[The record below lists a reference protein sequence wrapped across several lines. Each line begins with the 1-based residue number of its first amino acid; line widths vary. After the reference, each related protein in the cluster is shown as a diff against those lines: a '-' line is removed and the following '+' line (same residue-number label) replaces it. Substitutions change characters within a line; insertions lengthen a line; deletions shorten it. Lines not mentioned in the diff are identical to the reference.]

1 MGASVPALARQSGST
16 GGTPVIASLRGVVT
30 ERRPIGDASVDLV
43 VEVAGVGYR
52 LVVAP
57 GTASSLQLG
66 QEVSLAVHT
75 HVRESAITLYGFA
88 SSEERTAFELL
99 LGAHGVG
106 PGLALAILSIH
117 QPAELAQVIA
127 TGNVDALKL
136 VPGVGQ
142 KTAARLLLELQARF
156 DYLGADGVHLNG
168 SHQAGRPPVV
178 AAEVG
183 EALAQLGYSPEE
195 VRTAIRALPPEGRVE
210 ELLRLALRNLA
221 PRR

>member
-1 MGASVPALARQSGST
+1 
-16 GGTPVIASLRGVVT
+16 VIASLRGLVT
-30 ERRPIGDASVDLV
+30 ERRANGDASVDLV
-43 VEVAGVGYR
+43 VEVSGVGYR

-57 GTASSLQLG
+57 RTAASLQVG
-66 QEVSLAVHT
+66 QETALSVHT
-75 HVRESAITLYGFA
+75 HVRESAITLYGF
-88 SSEERTAFELL
+88 SSPEERTAFELL

-117 QPAELAQVIA
+117 DPAELAQVIA

-156 DYLGADGVHLNG
+156 DYLATDGTPRNG
-168 SHQAGRPPVV
+168 SRPVAGPPSA

-195 VRTAIRALPPEGRVE
+195 VRAAVRALPGEGSVE

>member
-1 MGASVPALARQSGST
+1 L
-16 GGTPVIASLRGVVT
+16 IASLRGVVT
-30 ERRPIGDASVDLV
+30 ERRPIGDAFVDLV

-66 QEVSLAVHT
+66 QEAALAVHT

-88 SSEERTAFELL
+88 SAEERTAFELL

-106 PGLALAILSIH
+106 PGLALAILGVH
-117 QPAELAQVIA
+117 RPEELAQVIA
-127 TGNVDALKL
+127 SGNVDALKL

-156 DYLGADGVHLNG
+156 DYLGADGALHNG
-168 SHQAGRPPVV
+168 SPQPSGPPVV
-178 AAEVG
+178 AAEIG

-195 VRTAIRALPPEGRVE
+195 VRTAVRALPPEGTVE

>member
-1 MGASVPALARQSGST
+1 L
-16 GGTPVIASLRGVVT
+16 IASLRGVVT
-30 ERRPIGDASVDLV
+30 ERRPTGDSAVDLV
-43 VEVAGVGYR
+43 VDVAGVGYR
-52 LVVAP
+52 LLVAP
-57 GTASSLQLG
+57 KTAASLQVG
-66 QEVSLAVHT
+66 QEGFFAVHT

-88 SSEERTAFELL
+88 SPEERTAFELL
-99 LGAHGVG
+99 LGAPGVG

-117 QPAELAQVIA
+117 EPVELARVIA
-127 TGNVDALKL
+127 SGDVEALKL

-156 DYLGADGVHLNG
+156 DYLGTDGVPRNG
-168 SHQAGRPPVV
+168 SYQDRPPSA

-183 EALAQLGYSPEE
+183 EALSQLGYAPEE
-195 VRTAIRALPPEGRVE
+195 VRSAMRALPAEGTVE

>member
-1 MGASVPALARQSGST
+1 M
-16 GGTPVIASLRGVVT
+16 IASLRGVVT
-30 ERRPIGDASVDLV
+30 ERKAVGDASVELV
-43 VEVAGVGYR
+43 VDVGGVGYR

-57 GTASSLQLG
+57 RTATGLQTG
-66 QEVSLAVHT
+66 HEAFLAVHT

-88 SSEERTAFELL
+88 SAEERTAFELL

-117 QPAELAQVIA
+117 EPGELAQVIA
-127 TGNVDALKL
+127 TGNVEALKM

-156 DYLGADGVHLNG
+156 DYLSADGLTLG
-168 SHQAGRPPVV
+168 SAERANRPPSVTS
-178 AAEVG
+178 EVG
-183 EALAQLGYSPEE
+183 EALSQLGYAPDE
-195 VRTAIRALPPEGRVE
+195 VRTAMRALPDEGSVE
-210 ELLRLALRNLA
+210 ELLRLALRSLA

>member
-1 MGASVPALARQSGST
+1 MIASV
-16 GGTPVIASLRGVVT
+16 RGLVT
-30 ERRPIGDASVDLV
+30 ERRASGDASVEVV

-57 GTASSLQLG
+57 RTAASLQVGKEAAL
-66 QEVSLAVHT
+66 SVHT
-75 HVRESAITLYGFA
+75 HVRESAITLYGF
-88 SSEERTAFELL
+88 SSPEERTAFELL

-106 PGLALAILSIH
+106 PGLALAILGIH
-117 QPAELAQVIA
+117 EPAELAQVIA

-136 VPGVGQ
+136 VPGVGL

-156 DYLGADGVHLNG
+156 DYLGADGTVKNG
-168 SHQAGRPPVV
+168 SPVPSGPPSA

-195 VRTAIRALPPEGRVE
+195 VRAAVRALPGEGSVE

>member
-1 MGASVPALARQSGST
+1 M
-16 GGTPVIASLRGVVT
+16 IASLRGVVT
-30 ERRPIGDASVDLV
+30 ERRTIADASVDLV
-43 VEVAGVGYR
+43 VEVTGVGYR
-52 LVVAP
+52 LIVSP
-57 GTASSLQLG
+57 RTAGAVKVG
-66 QEVSLAVHT
+66 QEASFAVHT

-88 SSEERTAFELL
+88 SAEERTAFELL

-117 QPAELAQVIA
+117 DPTELARVVA
-127 TGNVDALKL
+127 TGNVEALKL

-156 DYLGADGVHLNG
+156 DYLNAAEPVQNG
-168 SHQAGRPPVV
+168 SFPADAAPSVF
-178 AAEVG
+178 AEVS

-195 VRTAIRALPPEGRVE
+195 VRTAVRGLPGEGTVE
-210 ELLRLALRNLA
+210 ELLRAALRNLA

>member
-1 MGASVPALARQSGST
+1 
-16 GGTPVIASLRGVVT
+16 VIASLRGVVT
-30 ERRPIGDASVDLV
+30 ERRPIGDAFVDLV

-66 QEVSLAVHT
+66 QEAALAVHT

-88 SSEERTAFELL
+88 SAEERTAFELL

-106 PGLALAILSIH
+106 PGLALAILGVH
-117 QPAELAQVIA
+117 RPEELAQVIA
-127 TGNVDALKL
+127 SGNVDALKL

-156 DYLGADGVHLNG
+156 DYLGADGALHNG
-168 SHQAGRPPVV
+168 SHQPSAPPVV
-178 AAEVG
+178 AAEIG

-195 VRTAIRALPPEGRVE
+195 VRTAVRALPPEGTVE

>member
-1 MGASVPALARQSGST
+1 M
-16 GGTPVIASLRGVVT
+16 IASLRGLVT
-30 ERRPIGDASVDLV
+30 ERKAVGDTAVELV
-43 VEVAGVGYR
+43 VDVSGVGYR
-52 LVVAP
+52 LAVAP
-57 GTASSLQLG
+57 RTAAGLLLG

-88 SSEERTAFELL
+88 SAEERTAFELL

-117 QPAELAQVIA
+117 DPSQLAQVIA
-127 TGNVDALKL
+127 NGNVDALKL

-156 DYLGADGVHLNG
+156 DYLSADGLAG
-168 SHQAGRPPVV
+168 S
-178 AAEVG
+178 AAYQSNQHPSVNYEVG
-183 EALAQLGYSPEE
+183 EALAQLGYAPDE
-195 VRTAIRALPPEGRVE
+195 VRTAIRSLPEEGTVE
-210 ELLRLALRNLA
+210 ELLRLALRSLA

>member
-1 MGASVPALARQSGST
+1 M
-16 GGTPVIASLRGVVT
+16 IAFLRGVVT
-30 ERRPIGDASVDLV
+30 ERRPMGDASVDLV
-43 VEVAGVGYR
+43 LEVGGVGYR
-52 LVVAP
+52 LLVAP
-57 GTASSLQLG
+57 RTAASLQLG
-66 QEVSLAVHT
+66 EEAALSVHT

-88 SSEERTAFELL
+88 SAEERNAFELL

-106 PGLALAILSIH
+106 PGLALAILSTH
-117 QPAELAQVIA
+117 GPGELAQVVA
-127 TGNVDALKL
+127 TGDVEALKL

-156 DYLGADGVHLNG
+156 DYLSPEAVSLNG
-168 SHQAGRPPVV
+168 SRQADRPPSV

-195 VRTAIRALPPEGRVE
+195 VRATIRALPGEGTVE